1 MTGKVPVK
9 DMDNL
14 GIGLKLDADEG
25 MILAI
30 YVHLIWPVNSQNFWQ
45 KPETDP

>member
-25 MILAI
+25 RDDFGHLCSLDLA
-30 YVHLIWPVNSQNFWQ
+30 SQFT
-45 KPETDP
+45 KFLTKT